1 MSFKVCNIRLT
12 KEHLQ
17 LDQKRLNEFLETV
30 DVKLTSS
37 NFVTTNSIDYW
48 SVLVFYE
55 PKFGLQESKGT
66 IGEEAIPEQKD
77 LYLALKNWRSK
88 KAKELA
94 LSHFKICY
102 NSELIALASNK
113 PKTVIELEKIK
124 GFGTIKIK
132 KFGEE
137 ILEVVNSF

>member
-1 MSFKVCNIRLT
+1 MSFKVCNIRLE

-17 LDQKRLNEFLETV
+17 QDQKRLNEFLDTV
-30 DVKLTSS
+30 QVKLTSS

-55 PKFGLQESKGT
+55 PKVSLQEPIGT
-66 IGEEAIPEQKD
+66 FEQEAIPAQKD
-77 LYLALKNWRSK
+77 LYLALKNWRTK
-88 KAKELA
+88 KANELA

-113 PKTVIELEKIK
+113 PKTVLELEKIK
-124 GFGTIKIK
+124 GFGTIKIN
-132 KFGEE
+132 KFGDE